1 MACKRSWVRI
11 PLSPRR
17 LLEDGSLFLLFL
29 LYGEGGCMSDE
40 RNPMIADSV
49 LEMYWADT
57 GKVVIPEGLARLN
70 L

>member
-1 MACKRSWVRI
+1 
-11 PLSPRR
+11 
-17 LLEDGSLFLLFL
+17 
-29 LYGEGGCMSDE
+29 MSDE
-40 RNPMIADSV
+40 RNPMIVDSV